1 MRILEQEKESEIE
14 SRSVISDTLQP
25 HGLYSPWNSP
35 GQNTGV
41 GSCSLEWVA
50 HSLLQGNLPNP
61 GIKPRCP
68 ALQADS
74 LPAEPQWK
82 PKNTGVGSLSLLQ
95 QIFLTQDLNWG
106 PPHCRQILYQ
116 LNYQGSL
123 HVLLN
128 WSQKRTFLFNK
139 WKLCYSFGILYI
151 LRRRKNF
158 R

>member
-1 MRILEQEKESEIE
+1 MWACSFKWKLLSHGQLFVTPWPIQSMEF
-14 SRSVISDTLQP
+14 SRP
-25 HGLYSPWNSP
+25 EYSRPEDFLSP
-35 GQNTGV
+35 GD
-41 GSCSLEWVA
+41 
-50 HSLLQGNLPNP
+50 LPNL
-61 GIKPRCP
+61 GIKPRSS
-68 ALQADS
+68 ALRGDS
-74 LPAEPQWK
+74 LPAEPQGK
-82 PKNTGVGSLSLLQ
+82 PKNTEVGSLLQ
-95 QIFLTQDLNWG
+95 QIFLTQESTRGFL
-106 PPHCRQILYQ
+106 HCRQTLYQ